1 MVRLMS
7 GASMNQ
13 KNPSAPKDDM
23 ADTPLG
29 VDTIIAAMVPDFG
42 SAIAWHLE
50 QRFPKDLTHWTENH
64 RERFRS

>member
-1 MVRLMS
+1 VVRLMS

-29 VDTIIAAMVPDFG
+29 VDTVIAAMVPDFG
-42 SAIAWHLE
+42 SEIAWRLE
-50 QRFPKDLTHWTENH
+50 RRFPKDPRHWAENH
-64 RERFRS
+64 REILKS